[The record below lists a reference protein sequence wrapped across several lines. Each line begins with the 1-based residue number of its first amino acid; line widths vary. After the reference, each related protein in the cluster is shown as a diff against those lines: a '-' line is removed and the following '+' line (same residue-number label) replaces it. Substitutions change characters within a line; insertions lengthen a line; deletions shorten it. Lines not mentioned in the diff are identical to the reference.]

1 MHAIISAVSD
11 SLWPHGLSPP
21 GSSVHEILQTR
32 ILEWVSMPFSGA
44 FKSKIESACNAQS
57 SHCQSGI
64 LGKSALN
71 NGCSQNKF
79 RYTDYFSFQ
88 GKEF

>member
-1 MHAIISAVSD
+1 
-11 SLWPHGLSPP
+11 
-21 GSSVHEILQTR
+21 
-32 ILEWVSMPFSGA
+32 MPFLEG
-44 FKSKIESACNAQS
+44 FKSKTESACNAES